1 MNAKDV
7 EMGGDRIHLYSF
19 YIVGSYY
26 FQLSSS
32 KVCPVLY
39 DLGMCIFIFVCL
51 KVLFKMFEFIFN
63 TMIENLRFNFY
74 ILVTLGHFLFL
85 LLSSFLPSPPPQS
98 LLCLGK
104 VKRPLLHSDYYL
116 IVSNCME
123 HSF

>member
-7 EMGGDRIHLYSF
+7 EMGGDRIHLYSS

-39 DLGMCIFIFVCL
+39 DLGMCVFIFVCL
-51 KVLFKMFEFIFN
+51 KLLFKMFEFIFN
-63 TMIENLRFNFY
+63 TMIESLRFNFY

-85 LLSSFLPSPPPQS
+85 LLSSFLP
-98 LLCLGK
+98 L
-104 VKRPLLHSDYYL
+104 PLLKSVMSGESKETL
-116 IVSNCME
+116 AP
-123 HSF
+123 F